1 MKRITKKIL
10 ALLLI
15 FTMIF
20 SLGKWKAF
28 ASELSDAKS
37 KKSSLEK
44 KKAETEKMLASLEKK
59 KNNILEYIEELDKQ
73 LNGIEE
79 SIEELNDKIVTTEIN
94 LKKTKEELKIAQED
108 EKNQYESMK
117 TRIQY
122 MYVNGNEGY
131 LQIVLSSDSIADF
144 LNRSEY
150 VKQISEYDKNM
161 LERFQEIKNKVQ
173 SKKDKIQKDLDSLND
188 MNQELN
194 HKKITVQKLVKDK
207 RDEVQKY
214 NSTIDKSEAQIN
226 EYVSAIQEQEDAIE
240 SILEAERRK
249 IAAQEANKYSSA
261 TVSSVSKSGYV
272 WPVPSSRRIT
282 SYFGPRKQPTAGAST
297 YHKGLDIGL
306 STGAAIVAVK
316 AGTVT
321 ISQYSSSAGY
331 YIMINHGGGVCSYY
345 MHNSR
350 LVARVGAKVSAG
362 ETIAYGGSTGI
373 STGPHLHF
381 AITVNGSYV
390 NPLNFIG

>member
-1 MKRITKKIL
+1 MKRMTKRII

-20 SLGKWKAF
+20 SLGRWEAQ
-28 ASELSDAKS
+28 ASKLSEARN

-44 KKAETEKMLASLEKK
+44 KKLETQKMLASLEKK
-59 KNNILEYIEELDKQ
+59 KNNILDYIEELDKQ
-73 LNGIEE
+73 LVGIEE
-79 SIEELNDKIVTTEIN
+79 SIDELNDKIAVTEIN
-94 LKKTKEELKIAQED
+94 LTKTKEELKVAQED
-108 EKNQYESMK
+108 EKNQYEAMK

-122 MYVNGNEGY
+122 MYMNGTDSY
-131 LQIVLSSDSIADF
+131 LQIVLSSDSISDF

-150 VKQISEYDKNM
+150 IKQISEYDKNM
-161 LERFQEIKNKVQ
+161 LERFQEVKDKVQ
-173 SKKDKIQKDLDSLND
+173 SKKDKIEADLDSLND
-188 MNQELN
+188 MNEELTY
-194 HKKITVQKLVKDK
+194 KKATVQKLVKDK

-214 NSTIDKSEAQIN
+214 NSTINKSEAQIN
-226 EYVSAIQEQEDAIE
+226 AYVSAIQEQEDAIE

-249 IAAQEANKYSSA
+249 IAAQEGNNYSSA
-261 TVSSVSKSGYV
+261 NVSVSKAGCV
-272 WPVPSSRRIT
+272 WPVPSSKRIT
-282 SYFGPRKQPTAGAST
+282 SYFGPRKRPTAGAST

-306 STGAAIVAVK
+306 STGAAIVAMK
-316 AGTVT
+316 GGTVA

-350 LVARVGAKVSAG
+350 LLARVGARVSAG

-390 NPLNFIG
+390 NPLKFVG